1 MGSEN
6 ILPGISLKD
15 ENKQLENI
23 IDIAQENLDNA
34 RRSVEKLNED
44 LSDLREVYDAQD
56 KEGLVLWNNAAVQ
69 LEENKRNV
77 LRCEKA
83 RKKPYFGRIDFKD
96 PKQKD
101 EEAYYIGRVGIAKNA
116 SEPVVIDWRAPIASV
131 YYENSL
137 GPCKYTVSSEG
148 TFEIDLKRKRTY
160 EIADDKLVDFFDSD
174 VVANDELLTKYLAK
188 NKKAVLGEIIA
199 TIQQEQNMI
208 IRRSPKT
215 NIIVQGVAGSGKTTV
230 AMHRISY
237 ILYNYAE
244 DFRPED
250 FYIIGSNRILLNYIT
265 SVLPELDVYGIK
277 QMTME
282 QLFIRLLYEDWDDKK
297 YKVCNVRKDDTGNYI
312 KGSRKW
318 FGQLE
323 GFCCE
328 YEKKCISSK
337 EVYMEKTNTL
347 LVGKVL
353 VDTYLKDNP
362 LMSMQSKIHMLNEI
376 IYSKYENEVLGREVM
391 FPAKERKIL
400 DKKYKYFYGK
410 DDWKGSIY
418 ELYNEFLKSQAENGY
433 DIDIP
438 EDEFDVYDL
447 AALAYIYK
455 RIKETDPVRE
465 ASHVVI
471 DEAQDFGMMAYCCL
485 HYCLRNCTYTIMGD
499 TSQNIYFKYGL
510 NDWEDLKELVLTGTY
525 DAFGLLR
532 KSYRNTVEISNFA
545 TEILR
550 HGDFSI
556 YPVEPIIRHGNPVKI
571 TEYGNV
577 RSLIAGAAETITGWQ
592 KDGFETIAVV
602 CRDERE
608 TKKVS
613 EELKKYIDIADEDL
627 NTAEFGDG
635 VMVLP
640 VAYTKGLEFDA
651 VLLFD
656 PSERKY
662 PSDDGN
668 VKLLYVAATR
678 ALHELA
684 VLHRGKLTE
693 LIAKPAPKDKHQ
705 EEFASEPLTK
715 AKEYEKKTF
724 TEKEILQQQRIYGK
738 KEMDARDYMGPSKIE
753 LKPEQ
758 IIKNMEEV
766 VDLSRFAGKPKSQH
780 VKGVD
785 KKPVTRITSE
795 SNVDKAIKQQGDV
808 LINQSP
814 YSYGAIPD
822 NALLRIKGHS
832 KGRFAVKW
840 LKKTKSHV
848 EIASFAGILYITPIT
863 PQIIRITF
871 TSGTKPHDTCWV
883 AQAKSHFKWSAK
895 ESRSL
900 IEIATEKVVLRI
912 EKANG
917 AIKYMTPERKILVCE
932 NEKEPRI
939 LSDGESYVFFDWERS
954 EKIKSKGI
962 LHTDLSD
969 LTSKAKYISFGQR
982 PMRLPL
988 IVSSKGYG
996 IAPAS
1001 ARTALVC
1008 NIKTYGQYIYAD
1020 GDTQSDY
1027 YFIYGAGAGRV
1038 IELYNNNF
1046 QHA

>member
-56 KEGLVLWNNAAVQ
+56 KEGLVLWNNAAAQ

-608 TKKVS
+608 AKKVS
-613 EELKKYIDIADEDL
+613 EELKKYIDIADEQSTHSIPIL
-627 NTAEFGDG
+627 SPN
-635 VMVLP
+635 
-640 VAYTKGLEFDA
+640 
-651 VLLFD
+651 
-656 PSERKY
+656 PSPCRE
-662 PSDDGN
+662 
-668 VKLLYVAATR
+668 AAT
-678 ALHELA
+678 
-684 VLHRGKLTE
+684 
-693 LIAKPAPKDKHQ
+693 P
-705 EEFASEPLTK
+705 
-715 AKEYEKKTF
+715 
-724 TEKEILQQQRIYGK
+724 
-738 KEMDARDYMGPSKIE
+738 
-753 LKPEQ
+753 
-758 IIKNMEEV
+758 
-766 VDLSRFAGKPKSQH
+766 
-780 VKGVD
+780 
-785 KKPVTRITSE
+785 
-795 SNVDKAIKQQGDV
+795 
-808 LINQSP
+808 
-814 YSYGAIPD
+814 
-822 NALLRIKGHS
+822 
-832 KGRFAVKW
+832 
-840 LKKTKSHV
+840 
-848 EIASFAGILYITPIT
+848 
-863 PQIIRITF
+863 
-871 TSGTKPHDTCWV
+871 
-883 AQAKSHFKWSAK
+883 
-895 ESRSL
+895 
-900 IEIATEKVVLRI
+900 
-912 EKANG
+912 
-917 AIKYMTPERKILVCE
+917 PERKGTEATAQSAVDIYREIIKDNIDYDILKQDMKFDSDRLDEIVDLMLETVCTAR
-932 NEKEPRI
+932 KRVRI
-939 LSDGESYVFFDWERS
+939 AGDDYPAELVKSKFMKLDGEHIRFVLDCMRENTT
-954 EKIKSKGI
+954 KI
-962 LHTDLSD
+962 
-969 LTSKAKYISFGQR
+969 R
-982 PMRLPL
+982 
-988 IVSSKGYG
+988 
-996 IAPAS
+996 
-1001 ARTALVC
+1001 
-1008 NIKTYGQYIYAD
+1008 NIKQYLKAALFNAPSTIGNYYTSLVAHDMASGALSPKKPQYGD
-1020 GDTQSDY
+1020 PDY
-1027 YFIYGAGAGRV
+1027 YSCNEG
-1038 IELYNNNF
+1038 ESL
-1046 QHA
+1046 